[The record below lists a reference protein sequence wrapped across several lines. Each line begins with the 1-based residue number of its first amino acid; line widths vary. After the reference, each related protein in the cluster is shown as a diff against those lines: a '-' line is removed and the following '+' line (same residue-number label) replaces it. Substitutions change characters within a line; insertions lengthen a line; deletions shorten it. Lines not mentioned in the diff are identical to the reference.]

1 MANGR
6 DAKLWKLET
15 SAGVQA
21 VNWRSIVLDAQ
32 GQVDKFYHS
41 EGEDRGLLLTGVQ
54 HQPTPVKSPDR
65 LFDQFDPAAGGL
77 TAQYARKAFEGV
89 LDDLK

>member
-1 MANGR
+1 MSNGR

-32 GQVDKFYHS
+32 GQVDKFTTVKGKI
-41 EGEDRGLLLTGVQ
+41 EGCCSRECNTS
-54 HQPTPVKSPDR
+54 QP
-65 LFDQFDPAAGGL
+65 Q
-77 TAQYARKAFEGV
+77 
-89 LDDLK
+89 